1 MEEVAH
7 GIDKDHLRLL
17 PRERQAESVVVDGQG
32 EASTVTGL
40 ADGFEAAGHAFGIA
54 VGATGAD
61 FSATGDRVPSGLGPL
76 DR

>member
-1 MEEVAH
+1 MN
-7 GIDKDHLRLL
+7 
-17 PRERQAESVVVDGQG
+17 GQG

-61 FSATGDRVPSGLGPL
+61 FGATGDGVPSGFSPL
-76 DR
+76 YGRALCQGNSPSM